1 MEIRQWIR
9 ILVFGYFSFLPNLLS
24 YWITAV
30 LPQVIEYNL
39 KVEQRE
45 SVSRIG
51 GLYFAFY
58 FFGIIA
64 GTFAWPYLLRLCSKN
79 VALLLGLVFQGVF
92 TALTGQTI
100 DLTLLFAARFATG
113 FFNNVNTVGKD
124 FIFEFAKPAYRQ
136 YAFSIK
142 SCFTVAGIFIGPLI
156 GFYMYVYFDSDFGKC
171 TILLFWL
178 YMIAALLFVLLFMVD
193 MRESVEGEAANSN
206 KAREHSIGLHEEE
219 VISLV
224 REEQVHQKE
233 KQKGIPEVLSIM
245 WHNKIL
251 RNFSIVY
258 FLTNGIFTTRNFV
271 LVFFLEST
279 WGDQGLGVSSKEVSM
294 VNFYSFFFCLAFLLV
309 SPRFVPSR
317 VSYLSMVKQII
328 IVSVLL
334 FLLPPL
340 LRDLLPNGTHPACKW
355 TIYLTYGVSNFFN
368 PKLFSPFI
376 NFFMNNEVD
385 KYSRTALNS
394 ITFVTSV
401 VSAAVIMTA
410 VSPLLSI
417 SLHHPFFSPFKPW
430 SKYLTFVVL
439 DLLLVLNLFYLS
451 SKQFNDSRREEKVRN
466 TSDN

>member
-1 MEIRQWIR
+1 MEIKQWVR
-9 ILVFGYFSFLPNLLS
+9 IVVFGYFSFLPNLLS
-24 YWITAV
+24 FWITAV
-30 LPQVIEYNL
+30 IPRVIEYNL
-39 KVEQRE
+39 Q
-45 SVSRIG
+45 VSRKESISKIG
-51 GLYFAFY
+51 GLYFSFY
-58 FFGIIA
+58 FFGVIA
-64 GTFAWPYLLRLCSKN
+64 GTFAWPYMLRLCTKN

-92 TALTGQTI
+92 TALTGRTV

-124 FIFEFAKPAYRQ
+124 FIFEFAKPEYRQ

-142 SCFTVAGIFIGPLI
+142 SCFTVAGIFVGPLL
-156 GFYMYVYFDSDFGKC
+156 GFYMYQYFDSDFGKC
-171 TILLFWL
+171 TMLLFWL
-178 YMIAALLFVLLFMVD
+178 YMVAAVLFVLLFMLD
-193 MRESVEGEAANSN
+193 MKGSAEAHKAN
-206 KAREHSIGLHEEE
+206 HSKPQELGVGLHEEE

-224 REEQVHQKE
+224 EEEPVHAKE
-233 KQKGIPEVLSIM
+233 KQKGIPEVLTIM

-279 WGDQGLGVSSKEVSM
+279 WEDQGLGVSSKEVSM
-294 VNFYSFFFCLAFLLV
+294 VNFCSFFFCLAFLLT
-309 SPRFVPSR
+309 SPSFVPSK
-317 VSYLSMVKQII
+317 VSYLSMVKQIV
-328 IVSVLL
+328 IVSVVLI
-334 FLLPPL
+334 LLPPL
-340 LRDLLPNGTHPACKW
+340 LRDLLPNSTDPFGKW
-355 TIYLTYGVSNFFN
+355 TIYLVYGMSNFFN

-376 NFFMNNEVD
+376 NFFMNNQVD

-401 VSAAVIMTA
+401 LSAAVIMTT

-417 SLHHPFFSPFKPW
+417 SLHHPFFTQYKPW

-451 SKQFNDSRREEKVRN
+451 SKQFAKSKEDVLV
-466 TSDN
+466 